1 MSAINKVMTRGLHQ
15 VEGTNLLKKYNKK
28 HILNTNKIISGIK
41 TNHQREHMTFYKP
54 EARYQRMIKV
64 VLGDTVTWHPR
75 TFYFNKDGGAIRKE
89 DSK

>member
-1 MSAINKVMTRGLHQ
+1 
-15 VEGTNLLKKYNKK
+15 
-28 HILNTNKIISGIK
+28 
-41 TNHQREHMTFYKP
+41 MTFYKP

-75 TFYFNKDGGAIRKE
+75 TLYFNKDGGAIRKE